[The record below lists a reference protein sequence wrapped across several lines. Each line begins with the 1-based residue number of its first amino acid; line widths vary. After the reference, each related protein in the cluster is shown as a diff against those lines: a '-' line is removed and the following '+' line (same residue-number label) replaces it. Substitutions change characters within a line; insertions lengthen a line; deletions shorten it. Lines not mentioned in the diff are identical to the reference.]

1 MKNSSLHKKRELF
14 VDVLCHMVVLDAAPR
29 PTPLSPVPE
38 SSTGSQSIHGL
49 GVPGAAPL
57 SMCLHVDLASH
68 ISLRQ
73 GQRAPTGSC
82 HQFWKERSDGPV
94 LGAVPQQAQEM
105 LLFLPTGHQNPL
117 RRLPV

>member
-1 MKNSSLHKKRELF
+1 MKNSSLHKKGELF

-57 SMCLHVDLASH
+57 SMCLHVDLA
-68 ISLRQ
+68 ISYKPASGAARSYRQ
-73 GQRAPTGSC
+73 LP
-82 HQFWKERSDGPV
+82 PV
-94 LGAVPQQAQEM
+94 LEGAK
-105 LLFLPTGHQNPL
+105 
-117 RRLPV
+117 